1 MNFTPYQHFSYNE
14 SLPQRISQ
22 SEGLSHVNDTEP
34 QSWLRA
40 PQALPDNLIDP
51 NLVASSFPP
60 ASNTYEFFS
69 DQKEGHVAEGKIYHH
84 GDQEQDTDYFVN
96 DPSQQQPY
104 QPIIG
109 EEMDGQIYH
118 GAPSPYYMAP
128 TANGVERFRWN
139 PNGSPASHQVEA
151 FPLRGLKDIDSV
163 GLGALFPQDDQVLQ
177 QSVDDADL
185 GNLGHGPPGLY
196 HTQSSPQL
204 SFRKD
209 EDYSFTTSYNNDGT
223 RKSLSVPGPRSAR
236 TSDASVDGGRYPCR
250 EGGCHKTYK
259 NPNGL
264 MRHERS
270 HKPGFQALRKY
281 RCDVCEHPFQYP
293 KDLSRHERKHDAVPV
308 KDFKCTFDTCRY
320 YSEGFGRKDHLQ
332 RHVRKCH

>member
-69 DQKEGHVAEGKIYHH
+69 DQEEGHVAEGKIYHH

-223 RKSLSVPGPRSAR
+223 RGMNALTNLASKRCGNTGAMFASIRSNTPKISVAMRGSMMRSLSKASSAHSVR
-236 TSDASVDGGRYPCR
+236 VVTTLRALGEKIICKDTFANVTSSVSPIGAI
-250 EGGCHKTYK
+250 TW
-259 NPNGL
+259 
-264 MRHERS
+264 
-270 HKPGFQALRKY
+270 
-281 RCDVCEHPFQYP
+281 
-293 KDLSRHERKHDAVPV
+293 
-308 KDFKCTFDTCRY
+308 
-320 YSEGFGRKDHLQ
+320 
-332 RHVRKCH
+332 